1 MLEEL
6 YQSYLTCTGVSTDT
20 RAIESGNIYFALK
33 GPSFNGNLFAA
44 KAIEAGAKAVVVDEE
59 VSVPDNSIVFRTTD
73 VLTTLQDLARHHRKM
88 CTETVFIGLTGSNG
102 KTTAKELM
110 KSVLSTTFRTHA
122 TYGNLNNHIGVPL
135 TLLRMPKDTQVAIL
149 EMGANHRGEIE
160 LLSGIALPDYGYIT
174 NFGKAH
180 LEGFGGIEG
189 VIQGKSELYA
199 RMKSIGGTCLVNG
212 YDEIQIRQS
221 EGIDRILYGS
231 ESSTYPMEFSDINY
245 PAQVSFHGIDFIS
258 QLTGSFHTANIGA
271 AIAIGKILDVSEEN
285 IAKGIHSYS
294 PENNRSQW
302 TKTATNRVML
312 DAYNANPSSML
323 ASLKSFLDEANEPR
337 IVIIGDMF
345 ELGDASKVEHQII
358 VDFLLKENKAT
369 TILVGQHFRDTEHG
383 TTLAFDSTEMCE
395 KFLKENPITNS
406 SILLKG
412 SRGMHLE
419 TLYPY
424 L

>member
-6 YQSYLTCTGVSTDT
+6 YQTYLTCSGVSTDT
-20 RAIESGNIYFALK
+20 RAIERGNIYFALK
-33 GPSFNGNLFAA
+33 GPSFNGNLFASQ
-44 KAIEAGAKAVVVDEE
+44 AIEAGAIAVVVDEDVE
-59 VSVPDNSIVFRTTD
+59 VPENALVFQTID
-73 VLTTLQDLARHHRKM
+73 VLTTLQDLARHHRTQ
-88 CTETVFIGLTGSNG
+88 CSNTTFIGLTGSNG

-110 KSVLSTTFRTHA
+110 KSVLSTSYRTHA
-122 TYGNLNNHIGVPL
+122 TFGNLNNHIGVPL
-135 TLLRMPKDTQVAIL
+135 TLLRMPVDTEVAII

-160 LLSGIALPDYGYIT
+160 LLSGISLPNYGYIT

-189 VIQGKSELYA
+189 VIKGKSELYA
-199 RMKSIGGTCLVNG
+199 RMKEINGTCIVNG
-212 YDEIQIRQS
+212 MDELQLAQSSECNRIVYGSKQS
-221 EGIDRILYGS
+221 E
-231 ESSTYPMEFSDINY
+231 YPMEYSEVNY
-245 PAQVSFHGIDFIS
+245 PAQVRFNGNDYCS

-271 AIAIGKILDVSEEN
+271 AIAIGKILGVSEAN
-285 IAKGIHSYS
+285 IALGIHSYA

-302 TKTATNRVML
+302 TKTSTNRVML

-323 ASLKSFLDEANEPR
+323 ASLKSFIDEAATPR

-345 ELGDASKVEHQII
+345 ELGEASAEEHQLI
-358 VDFLLKENKAT
+358 VDYLKQKEGTNA
-369 TILVGQHFRDTEHG
+369 ILVGELFSATDHESMLSFTTTER
-383 TTLAFDSTEMCE
+383 CE
-395 KFLKENPITNS
+395 NYLKENPITNS